1 MIAHIQ
7 GFLHFKSPEYLVID
21 VDGIGYQVHV
31 PLSTFYDLPQVG
43 STVSLHI
50 HTHVREDALQ
60 LYGFRSPEE
69 KVIFVR
75 LISISGIGPRLAVN
89 ILSGI
94 SPAELVESLSQNN
107 LARLISIP
115 GVGRKTAERIM
126 VELRDKV
133 SSLVPSHDVTVPVKT
148 AADEAVIEDALSAL
162 LNLGYKKGVA
172 QRAVENARQRLEGE
186 ITLILDTQEV
196 DLKKGDIV
204 VQRGTNHAWSN
215 RSDKPC
221 VMVFSQHDAT

>member
-1 MIAHIQ
+1 MIAHLQ
-7 GFLHFKSPEYLVID
+7 GLLHFKSPEYLVID

-31 PLSTFYDLPQVG
+31 PLSTFYDLPQIG
-43 STVSLHI
+43 SPVSLHI

-60 LYGFRSPEE
+60 LYGFQSPEE
-69 KVIFVR
+69 KTIFVR
-75 LISISGIGPRLAVN
+75 LMSIAGIGPRLAVN

-126 VELRDKV
+126 VEMRDKV
-133 SSLVPSHDVTVPVKT
+133 STLAPGHDVTPTVKT
-148 AADEAVIEDALSAL
+148 AAEEQIFEDALSAL

-172 QRAVENARQRLEGE
+172 QRAVENARKRIEGE
-186 ITLILDTQEV
+186 ITLERL
-196 DLKKGDIV
+196 LKEAL
-204 VQRGTNHAWSN
+204 RA
-215 RSDKPC
+215 
-221 VMVFSQHDAT
+221 MA

>member
-31 PLSTFYDLPQVG
+31 PLSTFYDLPQLG

-60 LYGFRSPEE
+60 LYGFQSPEE
-69 KVIFVR
+69 KALFVR

-94 SPAELVESLSQNN
+94 SPAELVDSLIQNN
-107 LARLISIP
+107 LARLISVP

-133 SSLVPSHDVTVPVKT
+133 SSLVPGHDATEPVKAT
-148 AADEAVIEDALSAL
+148 ADEAMIEDALSAL

-172 QRAVENARQRLEGE
+172 QRAMENARKRLQGE
-186 ITLILDTQEV
+186 ITLESL
-196 DLKKGDIV
+196 LKE
-204 VQRGTNHAWSN
+204 SL
-215 RSDKPC
+215 RSL
-221 VMVFSQHDAT
+221 S

>member
-7 GFLHFKSPEYLVID
+7 GLLHFKSPEYLVID

-60 LYGFRSPEE
+60 LYGFQSPEE
-69 KVIFVR
+69 KALFVR
-75 LISISGIGPRLAVN
+75 LMSISGIGPRLAVN

-94 SPAELVESLSQNN
+94 SPAELVESLGQNN

-126 VELRDKV
+126 LELRDK
-133 SSLVPSHDVTVPVKT
+133 LTTLAPSRDVTAPAKT
-148 AADEAVIEDALSAL
+148 AADEAMNEDALSAL

-172 QRAVENARQRLEGE
+172 QQAVENARKRLEGE
-186 ITLILDTQEV
+186 ITLETL
-196 DLKKGDIV
+196 LKESL
-204 VQRGTNHAWSN
+204 RAL
-215 RSDKPC
+215 
-221 VMVFSQHDAT
+221 A

>member
-7 GFLHFKSPEYLVID
+7 GLLHFKSPEYLVID
-21 VDGIGYQVHV
+21 VEGIGYQVQV

-60 LYGFRSPEE
+60 LYGFQSPEE
-69 KVIFVR
+69 KTLFVR
-75 LISISGIGPRLAVN
+75 LMSIAGIGPRLAVN

-107 LARLISIP
+107 LARLTSIP

-126 VELRDKV
+126 VEMKDKV
-133 SSLVPSHDVTVPVKT
+133 STLAPGLDVTVTVRT
-148 AADEAVIEDALSAL
+148 TADEAMNEDALSAL
-162 LNLGYKKGVA
+162 INLGYKKGVA
-172 QRAVENARQRLEGE
+172 QRAVENARHRLRGE
-186 ITLILDTQEV
+186 ITIESL
-196 DLKKGDIV
+196 LKEAL
-204 VQRGTNHAWSN
+204 RELA
-215 RSDKPC
+215 
-221 VMVFSQHDAT
+221 

>member
-7 GFLHFKSPEYLVID
+7 GLLHFKSPEYLVID

-60 LYGFRSPEE
+60 LYGFQSPEE
-69 KVIFVR
+69 KALFVR
-75 LISISGIGPRLAVN
+75 LMSISGIGPRLAVN

-94 SPAELVESLSQNN
+94 SPAELVESLGHNN

-126 VELRDKV
+126 LELRDK
-133 SSLVPSHDVTVPVKT
+133 LTALAPSHDATAPAKT
-148 AADEAVIEDALSAL
+148 AADEAMNEDALSAL

-172 QRAVENARQRLEGE
+172 QQAIENARKRLEGE
-186 ITLILDTQEV
+186 VTLETL
-196 DLKKGDIV
+196 LKESL
-204 VQRGTNHAWSN
+204 RAL
-215 RSDKPC
+215 
-221 VMVFSQHDAT
+221 A

>member
-7 GFLHFKSPEYLVID
+7 GLLHFKSPEYLVID

-60 LYGFRSPEE
+60 LYGFQSPEE
-69 KVIFVR
+69 KALFVR
-75 LISISGIGPRLAVN
+75 LMSISGIGPRLAVN

-94 SPAELVESLSQNN
+94 SPAELVESLGQNN
-107 LARLISIP
+107 LTRLISIP

-126 VELRDKV
+126 LELRDK
-133 SSLVPSHDVTVPVKT
+133 LTTLAPSHDVTAPVKT
-148 AADEAVIEDALSAL
+148 AADEAMNDDALSAL

-172 QRAVENARQRLEGE
+172 QQAIENARKRLEGE
-186 ITLILDTQEV
+186 ITLEIL
-196 DLKKGDIV
+196 LKESL
-204 VQRGTNHAWSN
+204 RA
-215 RSDKPC
+215 
-221 VMVFSQHDAT
+221 MA

>member
-7 GFLHFKSPEYLVID
+7 GLLHFKSPEYLVID

-43 STVSLHI
+43 NTVSLHI

-60 LYGFRSPEE
+60 LYGFQSPEE
-69 KVIFVR
+69 KALFVR
-75 LISISGIGPRLAVN
+75 LMSISGIGPRLAVN

-94 SPAELVESLSQNN
+94 SPAELVESLGHNN

-126 VELRDKV
+126 LELRDK
-133 SSLVPSHDVTVPVKT
+133 LTALAPSHDATAPAKT
-148 AADEAVIEDALSAL
+148 AADEAMNEDALSAL

-172 QRAVENARQRLEGE
+172 QQAIENARKRLEGE
-186 ITLILDTQEV
+186 ITLETL
-196 DLKKGDIV
+196 LKESL
-204 VQRGTNHAWSN
+204 RAL
-215 RSDKPC
+215 
-221 VMVFSQHDAT
+221 A

>member
-31 PLSTFYDLPQVG
+31 PLSTFYGLPQVG

-60 LYGFRSPEE
+60 LYGFQSPEE
-69 KVIFVR
+69 KTLFIR
-75 LISISGIGPRLAVN
+75 LIGISGIGPRLAVN

-94 SPAELVESLSQNN
+94 SPAELVESLGQNN
-107 LARLISIP
+107 LARLVSIP

-133 SSLVPSHDVTVPVKT
+133 SSLSPGHDVTATVKP
-148 AADEAVIEDALSAL
+148 AANEAMIEDALSAL
-162 LNLGYKKGVA
+162 VNLGYKKGVA
-172 QRAVENARQRLEGE
+172 QRAIENAGKRLEGE
-186 ITLILDTQEV
+186 ITLESL
-196 DLKKGDIV
+196 LKESLR
-204 VQRGTNHAWSN
+204 QLA
-215 RSDKPC
+215 
-221 VMVFSQHDAT
+221 

>member
-7 GFLHFKSPEYLVID
+7 GLLHFKSPEYLVID

-43 STVSLHI
+43 NTVSLHI

-60 LYGFRSPEE
+60 LYGFQSPEE
-69 KVIFVR
+69 KALFVR
-75 LISISGIGPRLAVN
+75 LMSISGIGPRLAVN

-94 SPAELVESLSQNN
+94 SPAELVESLGHNN

-126 VELRDKV
+126 LELRDK
-133 SSLVPSHDVTVPVKT
+133 LTALAPSHDATAPAKI
-148 AADEAVIEDALSAL
+148 AADEAMNEDALSAL

-172 QRAVENARQRLEGE
+172 QQAIENARKRLEGE
-186 ITLILDTQEV
+186 VTLETL
-196 DLKKGDIV
+196 LKESL
-204 VQRGTNHAWSN
+204 RAL
-215 RSDKPC
+215 
-221 VMVFSQHDAT
+221 A

>member
-69 KVIFVR
+69 KAIFVR

-186 ITLILDTQEV
+186 ITLESL
-196 DLKKGDIV
+196 LKESL
-204 VQRGTNHAWSN
+204 RAL
-215 RSDKPC
+215 
-221 VMVFSQHDAT
+221 A

>member
-7 GFLHFKSPEYLVID
+7 GGLNFKSPEYLIID
-21 VDGIGYQVHV
+21 VDGIGYEVQV
-31 PLSTFYDLPQVG
+31 PLTTFYDLPDVG

-60 LYGFRSPEE
+60 LYGFQSREE
-69 KVIFVR
+69 KQLFVR
-75 LISISGIGPRLAVN
+75 LMSVAGIGPRLAVN

-94 SPAELVESLSQNN
+94 TPVELAETLLQGD

-133 SSLVPSHDVTVPVKT
+133 PTLVLSPDVAIPAKRT
-148 AADEAVIEDALSAL
+148 ADEAMIEDALSAL
-162 LNLGYKKGVA
+162 VNLGYKKRVA
-172 QRAVENARQRLEGE
+172 QKAVDGAIQRLEGE
-186 ITLILDTQEV
+186 INLESL
-196 DLKKGDIV
+196 LKESL
-204 VQRGTNHAWSN
+204 RAL
-215 RSDKPC
+215 
-221 VMVFSQHDAT
+221 A

>member
-31 PLSTFYDLPQVG
+31 PLSTFYDLPQLG

-60 LYGFRSPEE
+60 LYGFQSPEE
-69 KVIFVR
+69 KALFVR

-94 SPAELVESLSQNN
+94 SPAELVESLIQNN

-133 SSLVPSHDVTVPVKT
+133 SSLVPGHDVTEPVKAT
-148 AADEAVIEDALSAL
+148 ADEAMIEDALSAL

-172 QRAVENARQRLEGE
+172 QRAIENARKRLQGE
-186 ITLILDTQEV
+186 ITLESL
-196 DLKKGDIV
+196 LKESL
-204 VQRGTNHAWSN
+204 RAL
-215 RSDKPC
+215 
-221 VMVFSQHDAT
+221 A

>member
-7 GFLHFKSPEYLVID
+7 GFLHFKSPEYLVVD

-60 LYGFRSPEE
+60 LYGFQSPEE
-69 KVIFVR
+69 KILFVR

-94 SPAELVESLSQNN
+94 SPAELVDSLIQNN

-133 SSLVPSHDVTVPVKT
+133 SSLVPGHDVTEPVKT
-148 AADEAVIEDALSAL
+148 TADEAMIEDALSAL

-172 QRAVENARQRLEGE
+172 QRAIENARHRLEGE
-186 ITLILDTQEV
+186 ITIESL
-196 DLKKGDIV
+196 LKEAL
-204 VQRGTNHAWSN
+204 RAL
-215 RSDKPC
+215 
-221 VMVFSQHDAT
+221 A

>member
-7 GFLHFKSPEYLVID
+7 GRLHFKSPEYLVID
-21 VDGIGYQVHV
+21 VDGIGYQVQV

-43 STVSLHI
+43 TAVSLHI

-60 LYGFRSPEE
+60 LYGFQSPEE
-69 KVIFVR
+69 KILFVR

-94 SPAELVESLSQNN
+94 SPVELVESISQNN
-107 LARLISIP
+107 LARLISVP

-133 SSLVPSHDVTVPVKT
+133 SSLLPDHDVTVPIKT
-148 AADEAVIEDALSAL
+148 AADEAAIEDALSAL

-172 QRAVENARQRLEGE
+172 QRAIENARQRLEGE
-186 ITLILDTQEV
+186 ITLESL
-196 DLKKGDIV
+196 LKESL
-204 VQRGTNHAWSN
+204 RAL
-215 RSDKPC
+215 
-221 VMVFSQHDAT
+221 A

>member
-7 GFLHFKSPEYLVID
+7 GGLNFKSPEYLIID
-21 VDGIGYQVHV
+21 VDGIGYEVQV
-31 PLSTFYDLPQVG
+31 PLTTFYDLPDVG

-60 LYGFRSPEE
+60 LYGFKSREE
-69 KVIFVR
+69 KQLFVR
-75 LISISGIGPRLAVN
+75 LMSVAGIGPRLAVN

-94 SPAELVESLSQNN
+94 TPVELAETLLQGD

-133 SSLVPSHDVTVPVKT
+133 PTLVLSLDVAIPAKQK
-148 AADEAVIEDALSAL
+148 ADEAMIEDALSAL
-162 LNLGYKKGVA
+162 VNLGYKKGVA
-172 QRAVENARQRLEGE
+172 QKAVDGAMQRLEGE
-186 ITLILDTQEV
+186 INLESL
-196 DLKKGDIV
+196 LKESLRALG
-204 VQRGTNHAWSN
+204 
-215 RSDKPC
+215 
-221 VMVFSQHDAT
+221 

>member
-31 PLSTFYDLPQVG
+31 PLSTFYDLPQTG

-60 LYGFRSPEE
+60 LYGFQSPEE
-69 KVIFVR
+69 KAIFVR
-75 LISISGIGPRLAVN
+75 LISVSGIGPRLAVN

-94 SPAELVESLSQNN
+94 SPAELVESLGQNN
-107 LARLISIP
+107 LARLMSIP

-126 VELRDKV
+126 LELRDKV
-133 SSLVPSHDVTVPVKT
+133 SGLAPDDHVTAPIKT
-148 AADEAVIEDALSAL
+148 PAHEAMMDDALSAL

-172 QRAVENARQRLEGE
+172 QRAIENARKRLEGE
-186 ITLILDTQEV
+186 ITLESL
-196 DLKKGDIV
+196 LKESLRKL
-204 VQRGTNHAWSN
+204 S
-215 RSDKPC
+215 
-221 VMVFSQHDAT
+221 

>member
-31 PLSTFYDLPQVG
+31 PLSTFYGLPQVG

-60 LYGFRSPEE
+60 LYGFQSPEE
-69 KVIFVR
+69 KTLFIH
-75 LISISGIGPRLAVN
+75 LIGISGIGPRLAVN

-94 SPAELVESLSQNN
+94 SPAELVESLGQNN
-107 LARLISIP
+107 LARLVSIP

-126 VELRDKV
+126 VELRDKL
-133 SSLVPSHDVTVPVKT
+133 SSLSPGHDVTAT
-148 AADEAVIEDALSAL
+148 AKPAANEAMIEDALSAL
-162 LNLGYKKGVA
+162 VNLGYKKGVA
-172 QRAVENARQRLEGE
+172 QRAIENAWKRLEGE
-186 ITLILDTQEV
+186 ITLESLLKESLR
-196 DLKKGDIV
+196 DL
-204 VQRGTNHAWSN
+204 A
-215 RSDKPC
+215 
-221 VMVFSQHDAT
+221 